1 MKMFNKIQS
10 NKTAF
15 VGKSVF
21 EFDDENIN
29 SQSISKYDSKYD
41 SKTVSE
47 NKTKNQFKRIVSMSV
62 STSS

>member
-21 EFDDENIN
+21 ESDDENIN
-29 SQSISKYDSKYD
+29 SQSISKYDSK
-41 SKTVSE
+41 TVSE
-47 NKTKNQFKRIVSMSV
+47 NKIKNQFKRIVSMSV

>member
-21 EFDDENIN
+21 ESDDASIN
-29 SQSISKYDSKYD
+29 SQSISKYD

-62 STSS
+62 STLS

>member
-10 NKTAF
+10 NKNAL

-21 EFDDENIN
+21 EFDVENIS
-29 SQSISKYDSKYD
+29 SQSVSKYD

-47 NKTKNQFKRIVSMSV
+47 NKIKNQFKRIVSMYV
-62 STSS
+62 STLS

>member
-21 EFDDENIN
+21 EPDEANIN
-29 SQSISKYDSKYD
+29 SQSISKYD

>member
-1 MKMFNKIQS
+1 MKMFNKIPS

-21 EFDDENIN
+21 EFDDGNIN
-29 SQSISKYDSKYD
+29 SQSVSKYD

>member
-21 EFDDENIN
+21 ESDDVNIN
-29 SQSISKYDSKYD
+29 SQSISKYD

>member
-10 NKTAF
+10 NKNAL

-29 SQSISKYDSKYD
+29 SQSISKYDSK
-41 SKTVSE
+41 TVSE
-47 NKTKNQFKRIVSMSV
+47 NKIKNQFKRIVSMSV

>member
-10 NKTAF
+10 NKTSF

-21 EFDDENIN
+21 ESDDENIN
-29 SQSISKYDSKYD
+29 SQSISKYD

>member
-21 EFDDENIN
+21 ESDDANIN
-29 SQSISKYDSKYD
+29 SQSISKYD

-62 STSS
+62 STLS

>member
-10 NKTAF
+10 NKNAL

-21 EFDDENIN
+21 ELDDENIN
-29 SQSISKYDSKYD
+29 SQSVSKYD

-47 NKTKNQFKRIVSMSV
+47 NKIKNQFKRIVSMFV
-62 STSS
+62 STLS

>member
-10 NKTAF
+10 NKNAL

-21 EFDDENIN
+21 GFDDENIS
-29 SQSISKYDSKYD
+29 SQSVSKYG

-47 NKTKNQFKRIVSMSV
+47 NKIKNQFKRIVSMYV
-62 STSS
+62 STLS